1 VDAMSVIE
9 RTPRVL
15 STPLQSDLVFLN
27 PGRDNYVA
35 IDGVG
40 RAIWE
45 TLTEPMTI
53 AAMVARLQQNFDADP
68 AVIESDLITFVDQM
82 QQEGLIRVAAHS

>member
-1 VDAMSVIE
+1 VDATSVIE
-9 RTPRVL
+9 RAPGTLCTPV
-15 STPLQSDLVFLN
+15 QSDLVFLN
-27 PGRDNYVA
+27 PRRDNYVA

-53 AAMVARLQQNFDADP
+53 AAVVAQLRQDFDADP
-68 AVIESDLITFVDQM
+68 AVIEADLIAFVDQM
-82 QQEGLIRVAAHS
+82 QHEGLIRVAAHA